1 MVKIIRE
8 NINNRPDVNQ
18 TLIHYN
24 NKFYIISDNGKEVLI
39 FLSDP
44 YGSITDWAEVGSA
57 ISKEDAINNIKQCI
71 FR

>member
-1 MVKIIRE
+1 MVKVIKE
-8 NINNRPDVNQ
+8 NINKRPDVNQ

-24 NKFYIISDNGKEVLI
+24 NKFYIVSDNGEEVLI
-39 FLSDP
+39 FLSDCN
-44 YGSITDWAEVGSA
+44 GSIIDWAEVGSA